1 MQPCAPPARLYSLEG
16 GEKMEEH
23 KALKIVG
30 GVAVFALLIMLIV
43 FLFGKKD

>member
-1 MQPCAPPARLYSLEG
+1 
-16 GEKMEEH
+16 MEDH
-23 KALKIVG
+23 KALKVVG